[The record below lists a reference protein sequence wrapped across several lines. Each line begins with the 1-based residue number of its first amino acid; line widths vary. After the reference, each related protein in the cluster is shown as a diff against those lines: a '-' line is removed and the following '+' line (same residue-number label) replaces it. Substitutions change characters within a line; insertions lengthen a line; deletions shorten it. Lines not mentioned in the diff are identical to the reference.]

1 MGRCHVGEFYLSI
14 EPVCRRPSVTKSLP
28 VHSSKRD
35 IEIDLYQANVTTP
48 IELIACP
55 ETTFIRGS
63 LESHD
68 GARQIATVEVF
79 VLLSPA
85 FDRIQVHGNVLAQ
98 WRERHVQSLRAT
110 HDTSAGKGVED
121 EPAGSSRSRNT
132 AATRHHDPPPKPNSG
147 WTPKSCSLFRFRH
160 FPGSNATLAVWSGLQ
175 PSTSLWKKVSL
186 SRNNKST
193 GGFTHVP

>member
-1 MGRCHVGEFYLSI
+1 MSGLFIDMAGLLGALSRWRVLLVNRASLPPTVRYEI
-14 EPVCRRPSVTKSLP
+14 LP

-35 IEIDLYQANVTTP
+35 IEIDLYQANVTTL

-85 FDRIQVHGNVLAQ
+85 SDRIQVHGNVLAQ
-98 WRERHVQSLRAT
+98 
-110 HDTSAGKGVED
+110 
-121 EPAGSSRSRNT
+121 
-132 AATRHHDPPPKPNSG
+132 
-147 WTPKSCSLFRFRH
+147 
-160 FPGSNATLAVWSGLQ
+160 
-175 PSTSLWKKVSL
+175 
-186 SRNNKST
+186 
-193 GGFTHVP
+193 